1 MSLMM
6 KRTVMPRFLSVKCSL
21 GDKTYN
27 PETCCCYVVS
37 DSLQS
42 HGLQHARL
50 LYPSPSPGTCSN
62 SCLLC
67 QWCHPTISSSVS
79 PFSSCPQS
87 FLASG
92 SVPVNQLFTSG
103 GQCIWASAS
112 SSVLPVNIQGWFP
125 LGLTS
130 LISLLS
136 KGLSRVLSNTTIQ
149 KHQFCSAQPFFRVSH
164 LYVTTRKTIALTIW
178 TFVSKVMPLLFNML
192 SRIYG
197 QP

>member
-1 MSLMM
+1 MM

-21 GDKTYN
+21 GNKTYN
-27 PETCCCYVVS
+27 PDTCCFCYIVS

-92 SVPVNQLFTSG
+92 SFPVNQLFTSG

-112 SSVLPVNIQGWFP
+112 SSVLPVNIQGSFP

-136 KGLSRVLSNTTIQ
+136 KGLSRVFSSTTVG
-149 KHQFCSAQPFFRVSH
+149 KYH
-164 LYVTTRKTIALTIW
+164 L
-178 TFVSKVMPLLFNML
+178 VMATNSYMFDL
-192 SRIYG
+192 
-197 QP
+197 QAA

>member
-1 MSLMM
+1 MQDRQPLR
-6 KRTVMPRFLSVKCSL
+6 KWWN
-21 GDKTYN
+21 KTYN
-27 PETCCCYVVS
+27 PDTCCFCYIVS

-92 SVPVNQLFTSG
+92 SFPVNQLFASG
-103 GQCIWASAS
+103 GQSIGASAS
-112 SSVLPVNIQGWFP
+112 ASVLPVNIQDWFP
-125 LGLTS
+125 DRLD
-130 LISLLS
+130 LLVVQGTR
-136 KGLSRVLSNTTIQ
+136 KCLLQTTIQ
-149 KHQFCSAQPFFRVSH
+149 KHQFWGTRLSLWSNSH
-164 LYVTTRKTIALTIW
+164 TCTW
-178 TFVSKVMPLLFNML
+178 LLKKA
-192 SRIYG
+192 
-197 QP
+197 